1 MSTFGLLLLESC
13 MSPAHFSWR
22 KFHKTIKGFECK
34 FNCSAFRATV
44 NHRVTPSLLQLL
56 VATVYRTDLLYE
68 EV

>member
-1 MSTFGLLLLESC
+1 